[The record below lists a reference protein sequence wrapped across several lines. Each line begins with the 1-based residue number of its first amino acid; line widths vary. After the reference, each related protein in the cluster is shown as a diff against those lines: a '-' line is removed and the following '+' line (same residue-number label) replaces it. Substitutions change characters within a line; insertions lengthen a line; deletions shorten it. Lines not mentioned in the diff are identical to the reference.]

1 MLNQRVV
8 KDEEIGKAAVLF
20 HGIRA
25 VAAALSVDSGES
37 GNSFGAEAAQ
47 VLHGWAQ
54 AMTPVYPN

>member
-1 MLNQRVV
+1 VLNQRVTE
-8 KDEEIGKAAVLF
+8 DEEIGKAAVLF

-37 GNSFGAEAAQ
+37 GESFGSEAAQ
-47 VLHGWAQ
+47 VLHGCAQ